1 MRERR
6 RLLKMAGVF
15 GAQFFLNCNFGIP
28 AYTQETIF
36 PWTREEVLFGLQAGF
51 EKTRLGIPLL
61 VWADPSLKN
70 FNIDDSIYPW
80 NKMAAILGR
89 NNLFYTAKDISGAD
103 IKFVPGSNTFT
114 KPEPNYAGP
123 FQSCLVFCVPHLSTR
138 MATHELG
145 HTLGFVDFVLKT
157 TNIESYINPARCD
170 ISDKPYS
177 GVMSYCDIN
186 RREKWFGK
194 DDRMLLKIAGLA

>member
-15 GAQFFLNCNFGIP
+15 GAQLFLTWNFGITTR
-28 AYTQETIF
+28 AQEAIF
-36 PWTREEVLFGLQAGF
+36 PWTRGEVLFGLQAGF
-51 EKTRLGIPLL
+51 EKARLGIPLL
-61 VWADPSLKN
+61 VWADPSLN
-70 FNIDDSIYPW
+70 HFNLDDSIYPW

-89 NNLFYTAKDISGAD
+89 NNLFYPATDISEAD
-103 IKFVPGSNTFT
+103 IKFVPGSKTFT
-114 KPEPNYAGP
+114 KPEPDYTGP
-123 FQSCLVFCVPHLSTR
+123 FQSCLIFCVPHLSTG

-157 TNIESYINPARCD
+157 TNIAGHINPARCD
-170 ISDKPYS
+170 KSDKPYS

-186 RREKWFGK
+186 RRERWFGK
-194 DDRMLLKIAGLA
+194 DDHMLLKAVGLA